1 MRWLLNRA
9 NFARIIYY
17 NNDKRL
23 ELKCFNIY

>member
-1 MRWLLNRA
+1 MQLLNRA

-17 NNDKRL
+17 NYDKRL